1 MLYIYLYI
9 KTGMKKIVRLT
20 ESDLT
25 RIVKRVISEQREMIL
40 SEQWGQ
46 ISKKALNWVSKN
58 EDEIATLFKTSETA
72 LAKSMD
78 DLVGVALKSKSI
90 AQLDDIQIKLMHFYN
105 PSGLSKN
112 VPAAQQQMKN
122 FLNGYS
128 KSKGKANW
136 KVIRDEVS
144 GTPKVTQA
152 SSHAASNVAKD
163 IMKGQRVS
171 NRWYAWTPENIDFT
185 KFSNQMSFDQLNKTI
200 ATAIKTKNWNLIP
213 RAGFEKLGISNM
225 REYLQNNIAKINE
238 VDPTTGRWSVI
249 FK

>member
-1 MLYIYLYI
+1 
-9 KTGMKKIVRLT
+9 MKKIVRLT

-25 RIVKRVISEQREMIL
+25 RIVKRVISEQREIIL

-90 AQLDDIQIKLMHFYN
+90 AQLDDIQMKLMHFYN

-144 GTPKVTQA
+144 GTPKVAQTSSQAATQTF
-152 SSHAASNVAKD
+152 KD
-163 IMKGQRVS
+163 LFKGQRIS
-171 NRWYAWTPENIDFT
+171 NNSFSKMQPDFT
-185 KFSNQMSFDQLNKTI
+185 NITNAKNMNDYNKLI
-200 ATAIKTKNWNLIP
+200 AQAIKSGNYSYISAK
-213 RAGFEKLGISNM
+213 GFEKFGIPNF
-225 REYLQNNIAKINE
+225 RDYLKNNITKINE